1 MSKVLI
7 TGGCG
12 FIGSH
17 IVLLLLEEGYEVIIL
32 DSNFNSSSNVINK
45 IFNILKKKNI
55 FISNKLKFFK
65 GDVRNK
71 ETLEKIFLESN
82 FKGGRIKSVIHLSGL
97 KSVENQSYHHRI
109 LGCKYF
115 WHY

>member
-45 IFNILKKKNI
+45 IFNILE
-55 FISNKLKFFK
+55 
-65 GDVRNK
+65 K
-71 ETLEKIFLESN
+71 E
-82 FKGGRIKSVIHLSGL
+82 
-97 KSVENQSYHHRI
+97 
-109 LGCKYF
+109 YF
-115 WHY
+115 YL